1 MWIIILSILAVF
13 ALTWFGTR
21 VASTGKKDQTAEV
34 VQVPDADCCG
44 AHEVCDKETLLS
56 ASDEI
61 VYYDDEELDAFRFKS
76 ASDYSP
82 SEIDT
87 FREILYTMRDDEV
100 AGWLRSLHLRNIAP
114 PAIVREEALM
124 IVADIRD
131 IIRRSRS

>member
-1 MWIIILSILAVF
+1 MWIIILSIIVVF

-21 VASTGKKDQTAEV
+21 MASSGKKEQTVEV

-56 ASDEI
+56 SSDEI
-61 VYYDDEELDAFRFKS
+61 VYYDDEELDAFRFKPS
-76 ASDYSP
+76 SDYAP
-82 SEIDT
+82 SEIET
-87 FREILYTMRDDEV
+87 FREVLYTMRDDDV
-100 AGWLRSLHLRNIAP
+100 AGWLRSLQLRNIAP

-131 IIRRSRS
+131 IIRRGRQ